1 MAILEE
7 GSSISTRDKIL
18 RYLLKSRESKEDCC
32 TVKNIA
38 DALDLSTNATRQY
51 LVVLEKEGLV
61 VRTEKKGITGRP
73 AMLYSLHEDALE
85 VFPKLYADF
94 SITLIDELKKE
105 LGTNQTTKVLGNVG
119 KSIADECQSI
129 MDNNPKRF
137 PPAKNLKEK
146 LENIAR
152 LLGDYG
158 KYPVLEEDE
167 NSYAL
172 KNYNCLVYGIVKA
185 DPIVCKVDETIIS
198 ELVGK
203 KTKKEECIRDGDACC
218 LYRVDKE

>member
-7 GSSISTRDKIL
+7 TSSIPTRDKIL
-18 RYLLKSRESKEDCC
+18 RYLLKNREMKDDCC

-73 AMLYSLHEDALE
+73 AMLYSLHEDAIE
-85 VFPKLYADF
+85 VFPKAYADF
-94 SITLIDELKKE
+94 SITLIDELRKE
-105 LGTNQTTKVLGNVG
+105 LGTSQTTKVLGNVG
-119 KSIADECQSI
+119 KTIAEECKTI
-129 MDNNPKRF
+129 MEKDPTRF
-137 PPAKNLKEK
+137 PPSKNLKEK

-158 KYPVLEEDE
+158 KYPILEEDE
-167 NSYAL
+167 HSYKL

-185 DPIVCKVDETIIS
+185 DPLVCKVDETILS

-203 KTKKEECIRDGDACC
+203 EVIKEECIRDGDACC
-218 LYRVDKE
+218 LYRIEKN